1 MIQKM
6 LRFVLATVCVLAP
19 VAVTAQNLSVAD
31 IATLVDEA
39 RAGNDD
45 YRALLN
51 DPDPERARL
60 AMKIMLEQ
68 GDAELQRIALD
79 HGLFSTDPGVR
90 RVALE
95 SFLRSGAFL
104 AIRADGS
111 NHIGNTTLSSYVQR
125 AGGTVDDSGNVRFNH
140 QLGAFDEKQN
150 CILWA
155 GSEDCAIRISD
166 ASISLRHYEKW
177 TDLTLGE
184 DAVLRGGIFIYQVGV
199 LPAEIPIS
207 P

>member
-1 MIQKM
+1 M
-6 LRFVLATVCVLAP
+6 LRFVSATVCVLVP
-19 VAVTAQNLSVAD
+19 VELTAQNLSVAD
-31 IATLVDEA
+31 IAAMVDEA
-39 RAGNDD
+39 QAGNDD
-45 YRALLN
+45 YRTLLN

-79 HGLFSTDPGVR
+79 HGLFSNDPGVR

-95 SFLRSGAFL
+95 SFLRSGSFL

-111 NHIGNTTLSSYVQR
+111 NYIGNTLSSYVQR
-125 AGGTVDDSGNVRFNH
+125 AGGTVDDGGIVHLNH

-155 GSEDCAIRISD
+155 GTESCAIRISD
-166 ASISLRHYEKW
+166 AAISLRHNGKW
-177 TDLTLGE
+177 TDFTLGE
-184 DAVLRGGIFIYQVGV
+184 DAVLRGGIYINQIGV
-199 LPAEIPIS
+199 LSSEIPVS